1 MCYNLDGGIGC
12 MDEYDGIGSVY
23 FELALKKKILLDAIK
38 DKSVDILLAKRKIKE
53 IESGMQD
60 IKTGAFFTKE
70 PLISDDVIDIR
81 TPYLSM
87 GIYYI
92 CLHDQKEVIG
102 LIDYRGYHKSNLGD
116 VGLYIN
122 EEYQHQGYG
131 KRALTLF
138 SYFAY
143 SGNID
148 DFRTYIYE
156 DNLASIHL
164 VTSLGGK
171 LVNKGV
177 HEGKTILIFDIATT
191 PQVKGKEK
199 KIGEI
204 HSDNN

>member
-1 MCYNLDGGIGC
+1 MARMN
-12 MDEYDGIGSVY
+12 EYDGMGSVY
-23 FELALKKKILLDAIK
+23 FELAYKKKILENAIQK
-38 DKSVDILLAKRKIKE
+38 KSVDIIAAKKKIKE

-60 IKTGAFFTKE
+60 IKTGTFFTKE

-87 GIYYI
+87 GMYYI
-92 CLHDQKEVIG
+92 CLHNQKEVIG
-102 LIDYRGYHKSNLGD
+102 LLSYRGYHQSNLGD

-122 EEYQHQGYG
+122 EEYRHQGYG
-131 KRALTLF
+131 KRALMLF

-143 SGNID
+143 NGNVD
-148 DFRTYIYE
+148 DFRIYVAE

-171 LVNKGV
+171 LVNKEV
-177 HEGKTILIFDIATT
+177 RDGKTILIFDVTT
-191 PQVKGKEK
+191 MPKVKGKEK